1 MKVESSNVTFGFTPT
16 DRTERTGSGQAK
28 RVPAGRHHT
37 QGDRVH
43 LSGQSALLA
52 AAQRAAAESPDLRHD
67 LIAKVKARL
76 DAGEVGTDAERL
88 ADRLIDHLLGS

>member
-1 MKVESSNVTFGFTPT
+1 MKVESSNVTPGFNPT

-28 RVPAGRHHT
+28 GVPTGRRIT
-37 QGDRVH
+37 EGDRVQF
-43 LSGQSALLA
+43 SGQSAFLA
-52 AAQRAAAESPDLRHD
+52 ATQRAAAESPDLRYD

-88 ADRLIDHLLGS
+88 ADRLIDHLLES